1 MAKKGLLIVDL
12 QEGFAPSPLL
22 VDRIRELSL
31 NYPVIAM
38 TRFSNQVGSLFRLV
52 LGWNGDGG
60 ALCLDL
66 PSATTLEKT
75 GYGLTAEHLE
85 ILKDIGCT
93 EWHICGLETDACV
106 LACAFS
112 LWDAGLCPVVLLDHC
127 QSPLSDE
134 VGKIIHRQFG
144 QNQTTKNR
152 GNFDHVQA

>member
-12 QEGFAPSPLL
+12 QEGFAPSLIL
-22 VDRIRELSL
+22 VDRIRKLSVH
-31 NYPVIAM
+31 YPVIAM
-38 TRFSNQVGSLFRLV
+38 TRFANPVGSLFRSV
-52 LGWNGDGG
+52 IEWNGEGG

-66 PSATTLEKT
+66 PGVITLEKT

-85 ILKDIGCT
+85 ILKDFRCT

-134 VGKIIHRQFG
+134 AEKIIHRQFG
-144 QNQTTKNR
+144 
-152 GNFDHVQA
+152 